1 MSHPSLMTHPTN
13 GKSPSSTPVEESPP
27 SAVESEVLPRA
38 KRRYFSAE
46 YKRRILREADQCI
59 HPGQVGA
66 LLRREGLYSSH
77 LTSWRRQRE
86 KGNLGTQKRGPTPAD
101 PTVKEVER
109 LRRENDRLRKRL
121 EKAETIISVQKKLS
135 DLLGLTSDAPPKD
148 AAPPIG
154 IQHHR

>member
-1 MSHPSLMTHPTN
+1 M
-13 GKSPSSTPVEESPP
+13 
-27 SAVESEVLPRA
+27 LPRA

-46 YKRRILREADQCI
+46 YKRRILREADQCTQ
-59 HPGQVGA
+59 PGQVGA

-86 KGNLGTQKRGPTPAD
+86 RGNLGTQKRGPSAAD
-101 PTVKEVER
+101 PAVKEVER

-148 AAPPIG
+148 AG
-154 IQHHR
+154 K